1 MTQPTNSPN
10 KPQAPTQNPSP
21 SPDRKAAMHPDDKKD
36 DNKDGKTPQD
46 QPKGK

>member
-1 MTQPTNSPN
+1 MTQTTSSPN
-10 KPQAPTQNPSP
+10 KPQAPPQNPSP

-36 DNKDGKTPQD
+36 GKAPQD